1 MIFFF
6 LFNFNFKLPNQ
17 SLFSSIQLCSEN
29 DNYIN
34 TWVEFEQHPDC
45 KIMSSLSVWS
55 SACVC
60 LWYCCGHAWEVFIC
74 RSLLTK
80 SYRDGDAGG
89 EEEDVKRKHKDEEV
103 KEDSGEER
111 CFFREIRSF
120 LSVSLALCFSLMVM
134 DGPPLWNNGT
144 HRNVQERRQTCH
156 HATNTEWI
164 LAASNRFFVTW
175 SGCEDWLNQ
184 ANIPT
189 C

>member
-1 MIFFF
+1 MITT
-6 LFNFNFKLPNQ
+6 LTHGL
-17 SLFSSIQLCSEN
+17 SLSSILTARSC
-29 DNYIN
+29 
-34 TWVEFEQHPDC
+34 P
-45 KIMSSLSVWS
+45 LSQCEAQR
-55 SACVC
+55 ACVC
-60 LWYCCGHAWEVFIC
+60 GIAAVMLGRFSSAEVC
-74 RSLLTK
+74 WLNPTEMEMQGERRRTWRENTK
-80 SYRDGDAGG
+80 MKKWKRTV
-89 EEEDVKRKHKDEEV
+89 VKRGV
-103 KEDSGEER
+103 
-111 CFFREIRSF
+111 FFREIRSF